1 MAINRVV
8 LTGRLTRDIE
18 MRSTPSG
25 TNVTSFTIAVDSYGK
40 DANGNANQASFVSCV
55 AWNNQA
61 KFLSQYCK
69 KGNLVAIDGRLQ
81 TRSYDRK
88 DGTKAY
94 VTEVVVERVEN
105 LTPKDAAS
113 DSEDDGS
120 NYQSSVDNNENE
132 DMGLSFSDDDLPF

>member
-8 LTGRLTRDIE
+8 LTGRLTKDIE
-18 MRSTPSG
+18 LRATPTG
-25 TNVTSFTIAVDSYGK
+25 ANVTSFTVAVDSFGK
-40 DANGNANQASFVSCV
+40 DQNGNANQASFVNCV

-61 KFLSQYCK
+61 KFLSLYCK

-94 VTEVVVERVEN
+94 VTEVVAERVEN
-105 LTPKDAAS
+105 LSPR
-113 DSEDDGS
+113 DGS
-120 NYQSSVDNNENE
+120 QPQDEPSFQEEENQNNE